1 MPKIMNST
9 GMISEKYPNAPRTNT
24 PDITTPMIPSQLEV
38 VKFEDWFSF
47 LKSSVMLK
55 DSRRVSSAAEYD
67 TMLSTISTL
76 NIMRKKPSICFLFD
90 IGKPSSNFLEEP
102 AELPL
107 PSLLEALFLSFIL
120 LIVGYLLIYY

>member
-24 PDITTPMIPSQLEV
+24 PEITTPIIPSQFEV

-47 LKSSVMLK
+47 LKSSVMLS

-67 TMLSTISTL
+67 TMLRTISTL
-76 NIMRKKPSICFLFD
+76 NIMRKKPRICFLFD
-90 IGKPSSNFLEEP
+90 IGKPSSNFREEP
-102 AELPL
+102 
-107 PSLLEALFLSFIL
+107 
-120 LIVGYLLIYY
+120 

>member
-9 GMISEKYPNAPRTNT
+9 GMIREKYPNAPRTNT
-24 PDITTPMIPSQLEV
+24 PDITTPIIPSQFEV

-47 LKSSVMLK
+47 LKSSVTLS

-67 TMLSTISTL
+67 TMLRTISTL
-76 NIMRKKPSICFLFD
+76 NIMRKKPSICFLFE
-90 IGKPSSNFLEEP
+90 IGNPSSNFREEP

-107 PSLLEALFLSFIL
+107 LSLREGLFLSLIL
-120 LIVGYLLIYY
+120 LIVC